1 LLFRADK
8 KGSKEGRD
16 VRNHRLRLCFDV
28 IRVWDRNEIILLSFS
43 FFPFFAVPLPFRFNS
58 GGVVVCLF
66 SVAWQRRRSMAMAAG
81 AAVWT
86 SSLPSTSYTLGAL
99 ALSFPPRGVKR
110 PVTRTA
116 TKFSSIHHVVVRAS
130 STGGGGGQ
138 SSSSTVIC
146 HKSFIGIL
154 LLGIYWMSF

>member
-1 LLFRADK
+1 
-8 KGSKEGRD
+8 
-16 VRNHRLRLCFDV
+16 
-28 IRVWDRNEIILLSFS
+28 
-43 FFPFFAVPLPFRFNS
+43 
-58 GGVVVCLF
+58 
-66 SVAWQRRRSMAMAAG
+66 MAMAAG

-154 LLGIYWMSF
+154 LLGIY